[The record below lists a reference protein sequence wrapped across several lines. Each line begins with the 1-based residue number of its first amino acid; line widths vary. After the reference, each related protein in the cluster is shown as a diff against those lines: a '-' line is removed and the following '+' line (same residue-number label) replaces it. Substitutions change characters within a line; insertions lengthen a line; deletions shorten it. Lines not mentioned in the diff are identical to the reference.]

1 MDIFPQKQKKW
12 WQFASS
18 DKMSN
23 REQIE
28 IFILIVLIAAFAITV
43 YHTQILQMKLLEEKI
58 DRINEQT
65 KIQSE
70 IIQTMQMIR
79 ELEIKLK
86 SH

>member
-1 MDIFPQKQKKW
+1 MEILPKKQKKW
-12 WQFASS
+12 WQLAPSERI
-18 DKMSN
+18 SN

-28 IFILIVLIAAFAITV
+28 IFILIVLVALFVVTV
-43 YHTQILQMKLLEEKI
+43 YHTQILQMKLLDEKT
-58 DRINEQT
+58 DRISEQS

-70 IIQTMQMIR
+70 IAQTMRMIR